1 MPKDTEL
8 SFDIEGMHCASCVG
22 RIEKALVAT
31 PGVHDVHV
39 NLATERASLRS
50 AGPDAQALIGVLA
63 AAGYKAKEHRSADT
77 EIRDNSA
84 QLAALTRLTW
94 ISAALTLPVF
104 VLEMGGHLV
113 PAFHH
118 WIAATIGQQAS
129 WLLQWVLIT
138 VVLVWPGR
146 VFFTQGIPQLLR
158 GAPDMNS
165 LVALGAAAA
174 YLFSVISL
182 FLPGLLPAGT
192 QAVYFE
198 AAGVIVTLIL
208 LGRVFEAR
216 AKGRT
221 GAAIRKLAG
230 LRPRTARVERDGK
243 LADLAIDKIV
253 RGDLVHVASGER
265 IAVDGEVAEGSS
277 WVDESMIT
285 GEPMPVE
292 KGAGDRVTG
301 GTLNGTGAF
310 TFRATA
316 VGQDMVLSQI
326 IAMVEDAQATKLP
339 IQDLLNRITA
349 WFVPLVLAVAAL
361 TFAVWL
367 AVGPSPSLSYA
378 LVAGISVLIIAC
390 PCAMGLATPTSIM
403 VGTGRAAELG
413 VLFRK
418 GDALQ
423 MLQEVSVVAFDK
435 TGTLTEGK
443 PRLTRI
449 ETAPGVEVDRVLALV
464 AAAERDS
471 EHPIARAIVAA
482 ATERGLTLPAA
493 RGFRA
498 LTGQGI
504 RAEVDGHE
512 VLVGADRLFAG
523 EGIALDALPSLDDL
537 PGATVFYVAIDGE
550 AAAVLGVTDPIRAT
564 TKAVIAALQARG
576 LQVAMLTGDGQATAD
591 HVGRTLGI
599 DHVLAGLMPDG
610 KVGAV
615 ADLRGR
621 GTVAFVGDG
630 MNDAPV
636 LAAADVGVAVG
647 SGTDVAI
654 EAADVVLMSG
664 GVDGVLRAFDIS
676 RATMRNIRQ
685 NLFWAFGYNV
695 LLIPVA
701 AGLLYPLTGM
711 LLSPAL
717 AAGAMALS
725 SVFVVTNALRLRRAV
740 PQARSSAAAARSR
753 PAREELAAS

>member
-94 ISAALTLPVF
+94 IAAALTLPVF

-138 VVLVWPGR
+138 AVLVWPGR

-265 IAVDGEVAEGSS
+265 IAVDGEVADGSS

-449 ETAPGVEVDRVLALV
+449 ETAPGVEADRVLALV

-591 HVGRTLGI
+591 HVGRVLGI

-740 PQARSSAAAARSR
+740 PQARGSAAAARSR
-753 PAREELAAS
+753 PAREKLAAT